1 MNVAFRA
8 DASLTI
14 GTGHVMRCLTLASA
28 LKQKGAEVLFV
39 SREHPGH
46 MCEEMSLR
54 GFAVAR
60 MPVMSDRQADDR
72 TSEVGL
78 PDHAHWL
85 GASWKQ
91 DADETREVINK
102 TFGTTDWLIV
112 DHYALDAR
120 WETVLRPHTKR
131 LMVIDDLADRS
142 HGCDLLL
149 DQNLIA
155 GMESRY
161 NGLVSPGCMCLL
173 GPSHALLRP
182 QFAEAREKLRTRDGS
197 VRRILVLFGGGD
209 SSAEILKASGAL
221 RRLNKPSIAVDVV
234 MRRADHAVADAVH
247 SELPGAVVHGY
258 VEDMATLMVAADL
271 TLGAAGS
278 TTWERC
284 CVGLPALTVS
294 LAPNQDPIGA
304 SVGEVGAALHLG
316 RSSEVTVDALERA
329 IRKLIEAPA
338 ALARMSAHASE
349 LVDGLGTTRVAF
361 AMQEG

>member
-1 MNVAFRA
+1 MKITFRT

-14 GTGHVMRCLTLASA
+14 GTGHVMRCLTLAMA
-28 LKQKGAEVLFV
+28 LKRKGAEVLFV
-39 SREHPGH
+39 CREHPGYL
-46 MCEEMSLR
+46 CEEIATR
-54 GFAVAR
+54 GFMVAR
-60 MPVMSDRQADDR
+60 MPVMSERLTDNT
-72 TSEVGL
+72 TSEADL

-91 DADETREVINK
+91 DAEETRQEINK
-102 TFGTTDWLIV
+102 TFSTTDWLIV

-120 WETVLRPHTKR
+120 WETVLRPHAKR

-142 HGCDLLL
+142 HDCDLLL

-161 NGLVSPGCMCLL
+161 NGLVSLGCTCLL
-173 GPSHALLRP
+173 GPSYALLRP

-197 VRRILVLFGGGD
+197 VRRILVSFGGGD

-221 RRLNKPSIAVDVV
+221 RRLNKPDIAVDVV

-247 SELPGAVVHGY
+247 SELPGAVVHSY
-258 VEDMATLMVAADL
+258 VGDMATLMIAADL

-304 SVGEVGAALHLG
+304 SVGKLGAALHLG
-316 RSSEVTVDALERA
+316 RSSEVTVDVMERA

-338 ALARMSAHASE
+338 ALARMSVRALE
-349 LVDGLGTTRVAF
+349 LVDGLGITRVSI
-361 AMQEG
+361 AMQEA